1 MKQHE
6 QALLFLKKAGEDEA
20 LLDAV
25 VDEQRVADSIFG
37 FHCQQA
43 AEKLLKAWLSQS
55 GTRIQKTHDLRE
67 LMNLLEAAGHKI
79 PPALSRIDELTPFAV
94 EFRYDTV
101 SFDERFD
108 RRAARELVR
117 RLRAFVEKQVNP
129 PNA

>member
-25 VDEQRVADSIFG
+25 LDEPRVADSIFG

-43 AEKLLKAWLSQS
+43 AEKLLKAWLSQF
-55 GTRIQKTHDLRE
+55 GARIQKTHDLRA

-79 PPALSRIDELTPFAV
+79 PPELCRVDELTPFAV

-101 SFDERFD
+101 AFDERFD
-108 RRAARELVR
+108 RRNARELVR
-117 RLRAFVEKQVNP
+117 RLRAFVEQQVNP
-129 PNA
+129 SSA

>member
-25 VDEQRVADSIFG
+25 LDEPRVADSIFG

-55 GTRIQKTHDLRE
+55 GARVQKTHDLRE
-67 LMNLLEAAGHKI
+67 LMNLLEAAGHSI
-79 PPALSRIDELTPFAV
+79 PRELCRVDELTPFAV

-101 SFDERFD
+101 TFDERLD
-108 RRAARELVR
+108 RRNARELVR
-117 RLRAFVEKQVNP
+117 RLRAFVEQQVNSP
-129 PNA
+129 KA